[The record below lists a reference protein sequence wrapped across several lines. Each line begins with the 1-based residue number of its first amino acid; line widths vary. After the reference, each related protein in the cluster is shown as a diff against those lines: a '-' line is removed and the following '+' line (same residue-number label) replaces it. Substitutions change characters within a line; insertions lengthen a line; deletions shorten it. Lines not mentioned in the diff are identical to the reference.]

1 MIRNFTYFFRE
12 ALQSMARN
20 RILSIATIS
29 TVAVCILI
37 LGVAVL
43 MTINAGNMMTHL
55 ESDIE
60 IMAYLDKELQ
70 SHQVGAIKAEL
81 EEIEGVKSVQFRSKE
96 EALEY
101 LQESFARDE
110 YDLEATLGK
119 NPLPDTYVVK
129 ADDPHQVP
137 KIAAVIEKIA
147 GITGAKYG
155 QGVVENL
162 FSATRWIRII
172 SMVFIGLL
180 SLGAIFLI
188 ATTVRLAIFARRR
201 EIYLMKLIGST
212 DWFIRWPFF
221 IEGIILGSLGAG
233 IAILFLAAG
242 YGSIISNVDNVLF
255 LPLVTSSD
263 MLLQLYITLVA
274 VGGVLGVLG
283 TLISVNRFLDV

>member
-1 MIRNFTYFFRE
+1 M
-12 ALQSMARN
+12 SRN

-29 TVAVCILI
+29 TVAVCVLI
-37 LGVAVL
+37 LGMAVL

-60 IMAYLDKELQ
+60 IIAYLDKELEAG
-70 SHQVGAIKAEL
+70 QVAEIKAEL
-81 EEIEGVKSVQFRSKE
+81 EEIQGVQSIEFRSKD

-110 YDLEATLGK
+110 YDLKATLGE
-119 NPLPDTYVVK
+119 NPLPDAFVVK

-137 KIAAVIEKIA
+137 QIAALVEKIA

-155 QGVVENL
+155 KGVVENL
-162 FSATRWIRII
+162 FTATRWIRII
-172 SMVFIGLL
+172 SLVFIVLL
-180 SLGAIFLI
+180 SLGAVFLI
-188 ATTVRLAIFARRR
+188 ATTVRLAIFARRK

-221 IEGIILGSLGAG
+221 IEGIILGFLGAG

-242 YGSIISNVDNVLF
+242 YGSIISHVDNVLF
-255 LPLVTSSD
+255 LPLVTSAD
-263 MLLQLYITLVA
+263 MLVRLYVTLIA